1 MAKFLIVIATLM
13 TCMVAGQNYW
23 ADDGEEADEKGFDN
37 MMRERM
43 SKTGNSP
50 LFKVIS
56 TLESMRRQVAED
68 AYKETEAYDAFACK
82 CKDQHFHHKRATEDL
97 KLSIDSNSA
106 KISKKNSDRENSQD
120 EKSRTVAKTEELALE
135 HQTDVLEVRR
145 QEVTKWQAED
155 ARLRSNKELITRAL
169 ASLKESRGRIGT
181 KPNATE
187 EKVATLLQ
195 LPGVTETLRLADNLG
210 MMTSSKHQGLASFL
224 QAGDNKK
231 GPDMAS
237 YYYHGG
243 SNDIIALIE
252 SLKADATKQYQD
264 AQAEHNKTM
273 KILNSK
279 DEQMRDELEVYQN
292 MTLQESVKIQ
302 RYGEEI
308 GEAREDL
315 VKGKERM
322 EHEEEMFNR
331 MSADCAHRAT
341 LYDQRS
347 KTMKDELKAM
357 TEALRLLTNAPA
369 EPKRVQGSLKL
380 EDSELQTRVSA
391 SKGRFELKQGGAG
404 QSATV
409 KPHSFLQ
416 EELTNQ
422 HPTSFLQRSS
432 LEAQKKEALEVLN
445 TEGQKLQSLMLLGL
459 ASDSK
464 GSPFEKVKTLI
475 ENLIVRLEN
484 EAGQE
489 VTKKGFCDTEM
500 AKAEHSRDTQF
511 REAKLMNTAI
521 RKLDAK
527 KDKLKKDIL
536 DLSERLD
543 ESRKAL
549 TASSGNLTADY
560 DKANEDLPVVKQG
573 LEDIQNAVLVLRSFY
588 HGENGLSSDAAK
600 VVEKPGGLFEKEG
613 SEYGGQQSG
622 MQSVFALLES
632 IVSDYKRDIK
642 EREEEIEELKRE
654 KNDLVASLSSEIK
667 SLETSKEAE
676 TEELDI
682 TTATIQSKTDDLQTI
697 VDLWDTALKRLETI
711 KPMCVDSGMS
721 YEDRVAAR
729 KKEIKA
735 LQRAYNAL
743 LPR

>member
-1 MAKFLIVIATLM
+1 
-13 TCMVAGQNYW
+13 
-23 ADDGEEADEKGFDN
+23 
-37 MMRERM
+37 
-43 SKTGNSP
+43 
-50 LFKVIS
+50 
-56 TLESMRRQVAED
+56 
-68 AYKETEAYDAFACK
+68 
-82 CKDQHFHHKRATEDL
+82 
-97 KLSIDSNSA
+97 
-106 KISKKNSDRENSQD
+106 
-120 EKSRTVAKTEELALE
+120 
-135 HQTDVLEVRR
+135 
-145 QEVTKWQAED
+145 
-155 ARLRSNKELITRAL
+155 
-169 ASLKESRGRIGT
+169 
-181 KPNATE
+181 
-187 EKVATLLQ
+187 
-195 LPGVTETLRLADNLG
+195 
-210 MMTSSKHQGLASFL
+210 
-224 QAGDNKK
+224 
-231 GPDMAS
+231 
-237 YYYHGG
+237 
-243 SNDIIALIE
+243 
-252 SLKADATKQYQD
+252 
-264 AQAEHNKTM
+264 
-273 KILNSK
+273 
-279 DEQMRDELEVYQN
+279 
-292 MTLQESVKIQ
+292 
-302 RYGEEI
+302 
-308 GEAREDL
+308 
-315 VKGKERM
+315 
-322 EHEEEMFNR
+322 
-331 MSADCAHRAT
+331 
-341 LYDQRS
+341 
-347 KTMKDELKAM
+347 M

-391 SKGRFELKQGGAG
+391 SKGRFELKQGGADVNG
-404 QSATV
+404 TAGKKATV

-416 EELTNQ
+416 EELTKQ
-422 HPTSFLQRSS
+422 HPTSFLQKSS
-432 LEAQKKEALEVLN
+432 LEAQKKDALEVLN

-459 ASDSK
+459 ASDSI
-464 GSPFEKVKTLI
+464 GSPFDKVKTLI
-475 ENLIVRLEN
+475 ENLIVRLEK
-484 EAGQE
+484 EAGEE

-588 HGENGLSSDAAK
+588 HGEGGIASDASK

-613 SEYGGQQSG
+613 SEYGGQQTG

-632 IVSDYKRDIK
+632 ITSDYKRDIK
-642 EREEEIEELKRE
+642 EREEEIEELQRE

-697 VDLWDTALKRLETI
+697 VDLWDTALKRLETM
-711 KPMCVDSGMS
+711 KPMCMDSGMS
-721 YEDRVAAR
+721 YQDRVDAR